1 MFANL
6 TGKRLLAI
14 DWDTLSLRVVQFR
27 AQKEK
32 VEILKALS
40 VPMPAEIRQDDAES
54 LGAFLRQALLQA
66 GIRDKRAALTIP
78 REKVVLNTLTVP
90 PTPLDELP
98 ALVQFQIVKELPFAA
113 DQATLDFAVRGSY
126 DAKAPTEVLVAAVR
140 NEAMTFYTQV
150 AREAGLDLQRVGLRP
165 HANLVAFSAG
175 AEIAK
180 SGLCLAIDIGPSLT
194 EINVIRDGGLVFS
207 RSASVRLPSAAEMGV
222 STDTLIDSR
231 IVGHAVPN
239 MDATTEV
246 FRDAVGTL
254 MVEITRS
261 IEAYRATEPG
271 AKLDQIIVAGAT
283 GVESTLA
290 ETLHQRLGAHAELY
304 NPGLAL
310 DLPPQRARELRGFSA
325 AIGLAMEFHSVG
337 PGHFNFLS
345 PKKAVTAREKRMRPA
360 RPVALAVVMVL
371 LGTVLYR
378 QFVVT
383 PKENEVDALKKSI
396 AALKIEVNGPSGGKV
411 DGVEGLRKR
420 VAAVQNWFDAQHVWT
435 SRLIHVTHAF
445 PPDKDA
451 YATAIAFAD
460 SPPVIEVQM
469 QTKRSD
475 VSKQFVDALKKEG
488 YTAST
493 GAQSESANKLG
504 YPYADS
510 VKIFLTAESGPR
522 PETPAATSGPAVA
535 ATTRPAAG
543 GRR

>member
-1 MFANL
+1 LFANL

-27 AQKEK
+27 ALKEK

-54 LGAFLRQALLQA
+54 LGAFLRQAMLQA

-98 ALVQFQIVKELPFAA
+98 ALIQFQIVKELPFAA
-113 DQATLDFAVRGSY
+113 DQATLDFAVRGDF
-126 DAKAPTEVLVAAVR
+126 DAKTPTEVLVAAVR
-140 NEAMTFYTQV
+140 NEAMSFYTQV

-175 AEIAK
+175 SEKATR
-180 SGLCLAIDIGPSLT
+180 GLCLAIDIGPSLT

-207 RSASVRLPSAAEMGV
+207 RSASVRLPTAAEMGV
-222 STDTLIDSR
+222 STDTLVDSR

-239 MDATTEV
+239 MDATTEM

-261 IEAYRATEPG
+261 IEAYRATDPT

-283 GVESTLA
+283 GVETTLA
-290 ETLHQRLGAHAELY
+290 ETLHERLGAHAELY

-345 PKKAVTAREKRMRPA
+345 PKKSVTAREKRMRPA
-360 RPVALAVVMVL
+360 RPAALAVVMVL

-383 PKENEVDALKKSI
+383 PKENEVEALKKSI
-396 AALKIEVNGPSGGKV
+396 SAMKLEVNGPNGGKV
-411 DGVEGLRKR
+411 DGVEGLGKR

-435 SRLIHVTHAF
+435 SRLVHVTHAF
-445 PPDKDA
+445 PSDKDA
-451 YATAIAFAD
+451 YATAISFSD
-460 SPPVIEVQM
+460 QPPVIEVQM

-475 VSKQFVDALKKEG
+475 VSKQFVDALKREG

-493 GAQSESANKLG
+493 GAQTESVNKLG

-510 VKIFLTAESGPR
+510 VKIFLTADSGKP
-522 PETPAATSGPAVA
+522 ATSAP
-535 ATTRPAAG
+535 AG
-543 GRR
+543 GGRS